1 MPHPNNLTDMGD
13 LKGQGSYW
21 SRKSTTQLDSMG
33 AYCILFQQAG
43 FEIIVLASLYSKLI
57 HISDRSDEGER
68 WPEVVQGRRM
78 LSMRFI
84 Y

>member
-1 MPHPNNLTDMGD
+1 MPHPNNLTDMGV

-57 HISDRSDEGER
+57 HKFQTGQMKENGGLKWCKEEGCF
-68 WPEVVQGRRM
+68 P
-78 LSMRFI
+78 
-84 Y
+84 